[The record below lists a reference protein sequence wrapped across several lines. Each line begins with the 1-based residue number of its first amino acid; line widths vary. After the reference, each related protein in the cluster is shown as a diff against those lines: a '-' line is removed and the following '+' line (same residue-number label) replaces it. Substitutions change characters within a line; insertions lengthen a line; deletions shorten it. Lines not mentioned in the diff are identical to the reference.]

1 MHEALEPKDQ
11 VINSKYS
18 IYLFDFVSFSLSRVR
33 PQFLSCKQ
41 AANRR
46 LNCFLMFQHSPLIR
60 ILNIHPY
67 GSAMALAVV
76 LSAWGSAASAQSETT
91 AHTSKK
97 IPASTSSVKDPR
109 EAMAKKSRAL
119 AKPKAPKSHKKTQ
132 TSKQAKGAAVPAA
145 LAAGLFFSESNAAM
159 DWSSQAAERLQLDPQ
174 WVRKH
179 LGQAR
184 RLHSVERL
192 VLPPSSP
199 AAKNWAA
206 YRARFIEPQRIQ
218 AGLRFWQTHRSAL
231 ERAEREFGVPASVV
245 VAIIGVE
252 TFYGQY
258 TGNFRVIDALATLA
272 FHFPAAHPRAAA
284 RESFFKGELEQFLV
298 LTSRSGADPL
308 SIRGSYAGAMG
319 LPQFMPSSW
328 ARHAVDF
335 DGNGGID
342 LFGSPTDAIGS
353 VANYFKAFDWRPGM
367 PTHYPVTLT
376 PGQTDMD
383 SLMAPDILPTFS
395 VANFVSKG
403 ASLSGAALQHTGPL
417 ALIELRNGTEAPSYV
432 AGTENFY
439 AITRYNWS
447 SYYAMAVIDLAEA
460 VAREMQSS
468 R

>member
-1 MHEALEPKDQ
+1 MRK
-11 VINSKYS
+11 
-18 IYLFDFVSFSLSRVR
+18 LS
-33 PQFLSCKQ
+33 PFIS
-41 AANRR
+41 R
-46 LNCFLMFQHSPLIR
+46 LNTHAF
-60 ILNIHPY
+60 

-76 LSAWGSAASAQSETT
+76 LSAGTGTSYAQEQRETT
-91 AHTSKK
+91 VKK
-97 IPASTSSVKDPR
+97 PR
-109 EAMAKKSRAL
+109 TV
-119 AKPKAPKSHKKTQ
+119 AKPKVPQSSQKSNAPKL
-132 TSKQAKGAAVPAA
+132 AKGVAVPAA
-145 LAAGLFFSESNAAM
+145 SAAGLLFSQSSAAM
-159 DWSSQAAERLQLDPQ
+159 AWSAQAAERAQIDPQ
-174 WVRKH
+174 WVQKH

-184 RLHSVERL
+184 RLPSVEKL

-218 AGLRFWQTHRSAL
+218 AGLRFWQTHRAAL

-272 FHFPAAHPRAAA
+272 FHFPSAHPRAAA
-284 RESFFKGELEQFLV
+284 REAFFKGELEQFLA
-298 LTSRSGADPL
+298 LAWRNGADPM

-328 ARHAVDF
+328 ARFAVDF
-335 DGNGGID
+335 DGDGRID
-342 LFGSPTDAIGS
+342 LFGSPQDAIGS

-403 ASLSGAALQHTGPL
+403 ASLSGAGLHHTGPL

-460 VAREMQSS
+460 VAREMQNS